1 MQNLGGVDGAVVL
14 AARVNRDD
22 ATQYG
27 GGWGGVLRDLITSSE
42 LSLAIATP
50 ALEVLIDSEAAGVRL
65 SSRNSDDIISEID
78 VSGGTTVDTRAYSQ
92 LAIAI
97 LAPALQAS
105 IVEHCA
111 GVAATGRDSQY
122 LLPAAE
128 ADCNR

>member
-1 MQNLGGVDGAVVL
+1 M
-14 AARVNRDD
+14 
-22 ATQYG
+22 
-27 GGWGGVLRDLITSSE
+27 
-42 LSLAIATP
+42 
-50 ALEVLIDSEAAGVRL
+50 IDSEAAGVRL

-78 VSGGTTVDTRAYSQ
+78 VSGGTAVDTRAYPQ

>member
-22 ATQYG
+22 ATQYWG
-27 GGWGGVLRDLITSSE
+27 GGGRVLRDLITSSE
-42 LSLAIATP
+42 LSLVIATP

-65 SSRNSDDIISEID
+65 PGRNSDDIISEID

-92 LAIAI
+92 LAITI

-122 LLPAAE
+122 LLTAAE